1 MRTGVAMM
9 RWSDL
14 TLTPALTGLVM
25 VALLLVGA
33 IAIRVIT
40 AFDQSEVRTRAIRE
54 TGGQGALNQGA
65 LDQGA
70 TIQHTTDRGT
80 PDSGI
85 RGLRGTLQ

>member
-9 RWSDL
+9 RLSDL

-33 IAIRVIT
+33 IAVRVIT
-40 AFDQSEVRTRAIRE
+40 ASEHGEVRTHAIRA
-54 TGGQGALNQGA
+54 TVSQGDLNQGA
-65 LDQGA
+65 MN
-70 TIQHTTDRGT
+70 QHTTDQRTTDQGT
-80 PDSGI
+80 PDTGI

>member
-1 MRTGVAMM
+1 MGVATM

-14 TLTPALTGLVM
+14 TLTPALTGLVL

-33 IAIRVIT
+33 IAVRVIT
-40 AFDQSEVRTRAIRE
+40 VSDQSEVRTHATRE
-54 TGGQGALNQGA
+54 TRGQGGLNQGA

-70 TIQHTTDRGT
+70 MNQRTTDQGA
-80 PDSGI
+80 PGGI

>member
-33 IAIRVIT
+33 IAVRVIT
-40 AFDQSEVRTRAIRE
+40 ASEQGDVRTHAIRE
-54 TGGQGALNQGA
+54 TRGQGG

-70 TIQHTTDRGT
+70 MNQRTTDRGT
-80 PDSGI
+80 PESGI

>member
-25 VALLLVGA
+25 VALLVVGA
-33 IAIRVIT
+33 IAVRVIT
-40 AFDQSEVRTRAIRE
+40 ASDQSEVRTHATRE
-54 TGGQGALNQGA
+54 TRGQGG

-70 TIQHTTDRGT
+70 QSTHHGSR
-80 PDSGI
+80 
-85 RGLRGTLQ
+85 

>member
-33 IAIRVIT
+33 IAVRVIT
-40 AFDQSEVRTRAIRE
+40 AFDQSEVRTHAIRE
-54 TGGQGALNQGA
+54 TGGQGTLHQGA
-65 LDQGA
+65 MN
-70 TIQHTTDRGT
+70 QHTTDRGT

>member
-14 TLTPALTGLVM
+14 TLTPVLTGLVM
-25 VALLLVGA
+25 VALLVVGA
-33 IAIRVIT
+33 IAVRFIT
-40 AFDQSEVRTRAIRE
+40 ASDQSEVRAHAARE
-54 TGGQGALNQGA
+54 TRGQRG

-70 TIQHTTDRGT
+70 LEQGAMNQRTTDQGA
-80 PDSGI
+80 PGGI